1 MRLWLVCGL
10 MAAAVGA
17 GTGSVFAA
25 EALPP
30 AELATVEGVA
40 EALYRSVSFEA
51 GGEPDWQRLRSLMLP
66 GAVVAQPVRG
76 GIEVE
81 LLTVD
86 EFIERFQKGF
96 EGSPLQTS
104 GFNEDI
110 VRTETTR
117 FGRIAHC
124 HVVFESRTGGSSAAL
139 LGRGVDSIQ
148 LVLTGGRWW
157 IASIATELEQPGRP
171 IPESFVAAVSSDPVQ
186 AGGAAGSCAGKLGF
200 DLDELDENGLI
211 GPADGKVA
219 VSYEL
224 CVPKDQKLVDEVR
237 SIDPSIAIHA
247 DSRGRIGCSP
257 AEVLCLGSTHQRSS
271 REILER
277 LCGLP
282 YVRRIERTWFE

>member
-10 MAAAVGA
+10 VAAAVGA
-17 GTGSVFAA
+17 GTGFAVAA
-25 EALPP
+25 EAPP
-30 AELATVEGVA
+30 PVDASSVDAVV

-51 GGEPDWQRLRSLMLP
+51 GGAPDWQQLRLLMLP
-66 GAVVAQPVRG
+66 GAVLVQPVRG
-76 GIEVE
+76 GEEIG
-81 LLTVD
+81 LLTID
-86 EFIERFQKGF
+86 QFIDRFTREL
-96 EGSPLQTS
+96 EGSPLRES
-104 GFNEDI
+104 GFREAI

-117 FGRIAHC
+117 FGRTAHS
-124 HVVFESRTGGSSAAL
+124 HVVFESKAGGSSAAP

-157 IASIATELEQPGRP
+157 IASIATELERPGQP
-171 IPESFVAAVSSDPVQ
+171 IPEAFAPAVTTGPVQ
-186 AGGAAGSCAGKLGF
+186 AGEAMGSCSGKLGF
-200 DLDELDENGLI
+200 DLAELDENGLI
-211 GPADGKVA
+211 GPPDGKVA

-247 DSRGRIGCSP
+247 DSRGRIGCLP
-257 AEVLCLGSTHQRSS
+257 TEVLCLGSTHQRSF

>member
-1 MRLWLVCGL
+1 MRIWLVVGL
-10 MAAAVGA
+10 VVAAVGA

-76 GIEVE
+76 GDEVE

-86 EFIERFQKGF
+86 EFIDRFQKGF
-96 EGSPLQTS
+96 EGSPLQSS
-104 GFNEDI
+104 GFNENI

-124 HVVFESRTGGSSAAL
+124 HVVFEPRTGGSSAAP

-171 IPESFVAAVSSDPVQ
+171 IPESFMATVAVGST
-186 AGGAAGSCAGKLGF
+186 GEEGTAGSCAGKVDF
-200 DLDELDENGLI
+200 ELDELDENGLV
-211 GPADGKVA
+211 GPPDGKAA

-257 AEVLCLGSTHQRSS
+257 MEVLCLGSTHQRGF
-271 REILER
+271 REVLEK

>member
-1 MRLWLVCGL
+1 MRLGLACVL
-10 MAAAVGA
+10 MAAAAIGA
-17 GTGSVFAA
+17 GPVIA
-25 EALPP
+25 EEAPP
-30 AELATVEGVA
+30 SADVATVEGVV
-40 EALYRSVSFEA
+40 EALYRGASFEP
-51 GGEPDWQRLRSLMLP
+51 GGEPNWALLRSLMLP
-66 GAVVAQPVRG
+66 EAVVAHPVRG
-76 GIEVE
+76 GEEVE
-81 LLTVD
+81 LLTVHEYID
-86 EFIERFQKGF
+86 RFQHEL
-96 EGSPLQTS
+96 EGSPLRAT
-104 GFNEDI
+104 GLHETI
-110 VRTETTR
+110 ARTEITR

-124 HVVFESRTGGSSAAL
+124 HVVYEPRTGGSSAAP
-139 LGRGVDSIQ
+139 LGRGVDSIT

-171 IPESFVAAVSSDPVQ
+171 VPESFMATVSSGPAP
-186 AGGAAGSCAGKLGF
+186 AGDAAGSCAGKLDF

-211 GPADGKVA
+211 GPPDGKAA

-257 AEVLCLGSTHQRSS
+257 MEVLCLGSTHQRSF